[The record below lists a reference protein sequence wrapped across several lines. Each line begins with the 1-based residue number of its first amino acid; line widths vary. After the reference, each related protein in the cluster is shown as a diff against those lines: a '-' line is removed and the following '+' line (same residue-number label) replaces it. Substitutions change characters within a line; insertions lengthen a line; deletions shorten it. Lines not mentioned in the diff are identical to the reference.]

1 MPAHSGDS
9 VLPMASIGVIMAG
22 IDHRETTD
30 TSGGRTMM
38 RKTLGAVALA
48 AAATM
53 MSGGAGAE
61 ILALVNYESKTA
73 DSLKALKI
81 TAPTA
86 RRDGLMVL
94 DVDPASPRFGAII
107 LDIPLP
113 SDLVSHH
120 IFYDRTMTKAYITAL
135 GKPELRT
142 IDMQRFPYRVET
154 IAVPPC
160 QVLEDVIFSGD
171 NRTWYLT
178 CMGSNKVVVGSVA
191 TDDILSVIETA
202 KPYPHGLAINQ
213 GIDRFLVSS
222 TVRASD
228 LGDAGETIS
237 VYQASTGWRSAI
249 SRSRTS
255 PRPRARPRSRS
266 CSRRGP
272 TRRWPTSPT
281 CTAVRCGPRAGTPR
295 PRTST
300 SPRRSRSPTSAP
312 GCHSRCTSTTP
323 ATAST

>member
-1 MPAHSGDS
+1 
-9 VLPMASIGVIMAG
+9 
-22 IDHRETTD
+22 
-30 TSGGRTMM
+30 MM

-178 CMGSNKVVVGSVA
+178 CMGSNKVVVGNVA
-191 TDDILSVIETA
+191 TDAIVSVIETP
-202 KPYPHGLAINQ
+202 KPYPHGLAVNQ

-237 VYQASTGWRSAI
+237 VYQASTGKALGDLKLSDKP
-249 SRSRTS
+249 S
-255 PRPRARPRSRS
+255 PLGEAP
-266 CSRRGP
+266 
-272 TRRWPTSPT
+272 
-281 CTAVRCGPRAGTPR
+281 VEILF
-295 PRTST
+295 
-300 SPRRSRSPTSAP
+300 AP
-312 GCHSRCTSTTP
+312 GSNPPVAYITNMYGGTVWTARWNP
-323 ATAST
+323 AA